1 MNSEHSVMMCM
12 CRSSKIQVVQ
22 NVDARSVNLNEFK
35 LYVKLSH
42 MHMDSIIFNFLVK
55 VTKII
60 LFQM

>member
-1 MNSEHSVMMCM
+1 MCM